1 MDEPERA
8 AEQPP
13 SDSAFVAWAQ
23 ARAVPLSIPRHD
35 DNYNDL
41 SFIAEVIGGKRII
54 AVGESAHYLREWNR
68 WRARLFKYLALEHGF
83 TTFVLE
89 AGLVEGRRVHDY
101 VAGADDEWDDI
112 APCINNVWGVWT
124 EMNELIRWMR
134 EWNANP
140 DRPRELRFYSMDG
153 TGNWGQARFAYRAVH
168 DFTRKADQGLA
179 DDIAWDFE
187 TAVEEI
193 TLQTRTEVSPERFRD
208 LIGAASLMISRMEQA
223 RLAYTAAT
231 SHDDFDWALRCA
243 QIMRDV
249 FLALAQTEA
258 DFDVGVR
265 QFWNVRDVSMA
276 ESVRW
281 IREREGADAGM
292 VLGAHNTHLQLH
304 PVRVQKATSMGS
316 YYASRFG
323 RDDTL
328 FIGTTSE
335 RSLKGEAPRPDSNQ
349 AAYAKVKPDCYFL
362 DLRTAPQSG
371 PIADW
376 LKVERPDRTNLRYQ
390 PVCAGDAW
398 DCLLFHR
405 TLATGEVEIPSYLYS
420 PPTEYSGSDL
430 AGFSGRYVIH
440 GFLAAVNTLD
450 VFFEDGVLYTDGQ
463 DDTSGEVFPPYKVPL
478 HYCAD
483 GQFRWKVWPSIIG
496 FQRDGVEATVN
507 VTTPGGATYH
517 GSRIGDAVGG

>member
-101 VAGADDEWDDI
+101 VGGADDEWDDI

-265 QFWNVRDVSMA
+265 QFWNVRDGSMA